1 MEFFYEDCK
10 SLLEQV
16 NLQEKELRHKRRW
29 LIGLPTSRNDAEGS
43 KFQTERPLP
52 EYLLREDDVSYET
65 IKSFVEK
72 LFEKCNSKN
81 KRHILEDDMQLIRS
95 PRDLLGLFSLVN
107 DMTNQGL
114 HHFAEVLT
122 GGSIKFEKTR
132 WKMKQIIKGCLSEEF
147 SKQKN
152 TRHMNLPENRSLLL
166 KNPHNFRWSSESR
179 FIPDSSSYHA
189 AVHKI
194 LDVLEDLPTQ
204 TLSAMHR
211 KLRGIKGYMPK
222 LIPKKSGWGRD
233 ALIKRLRKKCLGL
246 LSKLSEGDSLQEPL
260 AKAMEV
266 AGLTLKLIQG
276 CHYVTNFKQ
285 ISPEMNVLQNEIAMS
300 IQLLD
305 QRVKLSAL
313 TDIQGLLDPKA
324 KLPERTL
331 RASIRNLLTE
341 YLFECSDMDTVPQC
355 LFEVLAITRKGSEAP
370 YKHLAEM
377 EIDEEVEC
385 ILSVSASIKQV
396 LWDLIPEH
404 ELDIEFADA
413 YMEDLEESDGDDIC
427 EDIELEEHV
436 QNNMSHS
443 SNSDEEIGSTGE
455 MEQANFNSAEN
466 SECMAEIS
474 LTKSYSSAFST
485 REVPNPQHM
494 HAMRCHLVS
503 LRNMEQTDTNS
514 LAEIN
519 NQDSTLPSPT
529 DRLFRSSVGGQEFTH
544 ISEKNPELVSSNFSP
559 GERRLMF
566 DNQSMSKNQYLAI
579 QAASDEASV
588 VAYRLI
594 GCMLYDFAQ
603 TEGCELKSRDVSYLG
618 VRSYDVKE
626 KEQEAAR
633 KEPATH
639 EKDGCSLLIKAVEEL
654 IPSCSKCEADRLKE
668 LMGSKV
674 VRHGVHTKSKVLL
687 VAVALACI
695 KIIRICFDLL
705 KAVRVATAAWCVGC
719 KIFHNFSILAVFS
732 QLTRQCYNENHCK
745 LGYQNSRND

>member
-16 NLQEKELRHKRRW
+16 NYQQKELRHKRRW
-29 LIGLPTSRNDAEGS
+29 LIGLPTSRNDAGKLKGS
-43 KFQTERPLP
+43 KFQTERPIP

-72 LFEKCNSKN
+72 LFGECNSKN
-81 KRHILEDDMQLIRS
+81 KRHILEDDMQLIHL
-95 PRDLLGLFSLVN
+95 PRDLVGLFSLIN

-114 HHFAEVLT
+114 LHFAEVLT

-152 TRHMNLPENRSLLL
+152 TRQMNLSENHSLLL
-166 KNPHNFRWSSESR
+166 KNPHNFRWSNESR

-233 ALIKRLRKKCLGL
+233 TLIKRLRKKCLGL
-246 LSKLSEGDSLQEPL
+246 LSKISEGDSLQEPL

-276 CHYVTNFKQ
+276 SHYVTNFKQ
-285 ISPEMNVLQNEIAMS
+285 FSPEMNVLQNEIAMS

-313 TDIQGLLDPKA
+313 KDIQVLLDPKA

-355 LFEVLAITRKGSEAP
+355 LLEVLAITRKGCEAP

-377 EIDEEVEC
+377 KIEEEVEC
-385 ILSVSASIKQV
+385 ILSVSASIKQL

-404 ELDIEFADA
+404 ELDLEFADA
-413 YMEDLEESDGDDIC
+413 YMEDLEDSDGDEVC
-427 EDIELEEHV
+427 EDIEHV

-455 MEQANFNSAEN
+455 MEQANFNSVAN
-466 SECMAEIS
+466 SECMADIS
-474 LTKSYSSAFST
+474 STKSYSAAFST
-485 REVPNPQHM
+485 REVPNQQHM
-494 HAMRCHLVS
+494 HAMRYHLVS

-514 LAEIN
+514 LADIN
-519 NQDSTLPSPT
+519 KQDSALSSSP
-529 DRLFRSSVGGQEFTH
+529 DRLFRSSVGGQEFAH

-559 GERRLMF
+559 GERKLMF
-566 DNQSMSKNQYLAI
+566 DNQSMCKNQYLAI
-579 QAASDEASV
+579 QAASDEASM

-618 VRSYDVKE
+618 VGSYDLKQKE
-626 KEQEAAR
+626 HGAAR
-633 KEPATH
+633 KEPATY
-639 EKDGCSLLIKAVEEL
+639 EKDDCSILIKAVEEL
-654 IPSCSKCEADRLKE
+654 IPSCAKCEADRLKK

-674 VRHGVHTKSKVLL
+674 
-687 VAVALACI
+687 
-695 KIIRICFDLL
+695 
-705 KAVRVATAAWCVGC
+705 
-719 KIFHNFSILAVFS
+719 
-732 QLTRQCYNENHCK
+732 RQ
-745 LGYQNSRND
+745 